1 MSPLVIRRVAFLSV
15 VGSVACASQDNLD
28 NTAQPLAPQPATTS
42 TNPAAPS
49 VPAINPSVRDIRC
62 MLEAHR
68 VVLPLRV
75 FLVLLFGV
83 LVVFQTMSLPG
94 QFAYM
99 AQEDPEHAYLRWPA
113 TAVTVFWVLCVQVV
127 IVSTWKLLTL
137 VKNDRIFTDASL
149 VWVNAIVWATAVWVM
164 LVGVLFYVGFNAD
177 DPGLPLLLFLMSV
190 GVTVLGLLMV
200 VMRALLQQATTLRT
214 DMEAVI

>member
-1 MSPLVIRRVAFLSV
+1 VS
-15 VGSVACASQDNLD
+15 
-28 NTAQPLAPQPATTS
+28 
-42 TNPAAPS
+42 
-49 VPAINPSVRDIRC
+49 DIRC
-62 MLEAHR
+62 VLEAQR

-94 QFAYM
+94 QFAFM
-99 AQEDPEHAYLRWPA
+99 AQEDPELAYLRWPA
-113 TAVTVFWVLCVQVV
+113 TVVTVFWVLCIQVV

-137 VKNDRIFTDASL
+137 VKNDRIFTGTSL
-149 VWVNAIVWATAVWVM
+149 VWVNAIVWATAAPWVV
-164 LVGVLFYVGFNAD
+164 LAGVLFYVGFNAD
-177 DPGLPLLLFLMSV
+177 DPGLPLLLFLIAV

-200 VMRALLQQATTLRT
+200 VMRALLRQATTLRT

>member
-1 MSPLVIRRVAFLSV
+1 
-15 VGSVACASQDNLD
+15 
-28 NTAQPLAPQPATTS
+28 
-42 TNPAAPS
+42 
-49 VPAINPSVRDIRC
+49 

-68 VVLPLRV
+68 VVLPLRL

-113 TAVTVFWVLCVQVV
+113 TVVTVFWVLCIQVV

-137 VKNDRIFTDASL
+137 VKNDRIFTDHSL
-149 VWVNAIVWATAVWVM
+149 GWVNVIVWAIAVWVM

-177 DPGLPLLLFLMSV
+177 DPGLALLLFLMSV
-190 GVTVLGLLMV
+190 GVTVLGC
-200 VMRALLQQATTLRT
+200 
-214 DMEAVI
+214 